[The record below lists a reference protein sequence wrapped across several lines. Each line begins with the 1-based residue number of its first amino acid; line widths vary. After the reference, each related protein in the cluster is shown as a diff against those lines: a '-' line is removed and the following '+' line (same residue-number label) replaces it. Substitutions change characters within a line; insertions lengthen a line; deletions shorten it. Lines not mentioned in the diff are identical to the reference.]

1 MIPTTVTKTTTSQK
15 KVTHIIS
22 IGDEKH
28 FCTSASDVCATLGS
42 LGHNITP
49 AVVYR
54 LCSKNKNRKH
64 RNKPTSLPD
73 NVRIARIADVTD
85 GKLPEIESKLPG
97 FTHVLIVDETKY
109 FCTSA
114 LDVCEKLKP
123 LGYTLTKTVVYRI
136 CSKNEK
142 RQHKKNTLPDNVRI
156 IRFSDYDENEN
167 VRYTESAP
175 QTV

>member
-15 KVTHIIS
+15 KVTHVIS
-22 IGDEKH
+22 IGDNKH
-28 FCTSASDVCATLGS
+28 FCTSANDVCATLKL
-42 LGHNITP
+42 LGHTITP

-64 RNKPTSLPD
+64 RNKPSSLPD
-73 NVRIARIADVTD
+73 NVRIARIADVAD
-85 GKLPEIESKLPG
+85 GKLPEIESKQPD
-97 FTHVLIVDETKY
+97 FTHVLTVDYCTY
-109 FCTSA
+109 LCTSA
-114 LDVCEKLKP
+114 VDVCDKLKP
-123 LGYTLTKTVVYRI
+123 LGYTLTPTVVYRI

-156 IRFSDYDENEN
+156 IRFSDYDENEDA
-167 VRYTESAP
+167 RYTASEP